1 MNNLAIYYFHQGT
14 TIKAYELLGAHYT
27 KKSTR
32 FCVWAPNAVSVSV
45 VGEFNNWDL
54 SAHQMTRINNEG
66 LYEITINGVKE
77 FACYQYAIKTK
88 RGKLIY
94 KSDPYAFHSELRP
107 AKASKVYNLKGYK
120 FKDSKWMK
128 NRIKNQGYNKPLNVY
143 ELHLGSWRRYSD
155 GNTFNYAD
163 IAVELAEYVKEMGYT
178 HIEVMPLSEYPYDP
192 SWGY

>member
-1 MNNLAIYYFHQGT
+1 MI
-14 TIKAYELLGAHYT
+14 
-27 KKSTR
+27 
-32 FCVWAPNAVSVSV
+32 
-45 VGEFNNWDL
+45 
-54 SAHQMTRINNEG
+54 RINNEG

-128 NRIKNQGYNKPLNVY
+128 NRIKTLITNNKKLIKKSEKDIYNAY
-143 ELHLGSWRRYSD
+143 CE
-155 GNTFNYAD
+155 D
-163 IAVELAEYVKEMGYT
+163 INEETAKALLEVIDDTKIERLKKLKE
-178 HIEVMPLSEYPYDP
+178 
-192 SWGY
+192 WA